1 MTGASPDATH
11 GVARPLVLGVGNRFR
26 GDDGVGPAVLDALA
40 GRRAAVAAADL
51 RELDGEPT
59 RLLDAWAGRRRVV
72 VVDAVRSDPAA
83 PDGAAGRLVVL
94 AGADA
99 VDPERVAR
107 WRAGVSGHSAGLA
120 EAIRL
125 AAVLGRL
132 PEELCIVGVEVAGAD
147 EGPGL
152 SPAVAAAVGAAADE
166 VCRRVGA
173 REAGDGD
180 GVGPGAQLAGH
191 RAAGGA
197 DVPR

>member
-1 MTGASPDATH
+1 MTALPAGDTR
-11 GVARPLVLGVGNRFR
+11 GVDRPLVLGVGNRFR

-40 GRRAAVAAADL
+40 GRPAAVAVADL

-59 RLLDAWAGRRRVV
+59 RLLDAWDGRRRVV
-72 VVDAVRSDPAA
+72 VVDAVRSGTAT
-83 PDGAAGRLVVL
+83 PDGGAGRLVVL
-94 AGADA
+94 AGAEA

-125 AAVLGRL
+125 ATVLGRL
-132 PEELCIVGVEVAGAD
+132 PDELCIVGVEVAGVD

-166 VCRRVGA
+166 VCRLAGA
-173 REAGDGD
+173 GEAGPGE
-180 GVGPGAQLAGH
+180 GPGGQLAGH
-191 RAAGGA
+191 YAAGGA
-197 DVPR
+197 DVPG